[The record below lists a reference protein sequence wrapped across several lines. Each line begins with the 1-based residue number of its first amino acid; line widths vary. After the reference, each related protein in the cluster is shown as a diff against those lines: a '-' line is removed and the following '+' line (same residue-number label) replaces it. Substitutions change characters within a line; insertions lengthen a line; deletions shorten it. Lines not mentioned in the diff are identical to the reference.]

1 MTNGVYSE
9 FEITEQH
16 IKFPGEDSYSDM
28 NCVGS
33 CEQELEVKVITKK
46 CRGVVRKE
54 KVKGTGQ
61 GLPYGVTAYTSQ
73 DIPQDVWNA

>member
-1 MTNGVYSE
+1 MEYIRNLRSQNS
-9 FEITEQH
+9 ISNS
-16 IKFPGEDSYSDM
+16 PGEDSYSDM

-54 KVKGTGQ
+54 KVKGTRQ